1 MYIKPVAKTVRL
13 HYKMMLMQASLSPF
27 DDKRPTKG
35 ITKGGYASDGDD
47 YGSARSRVLE
57 DWDEGEYE

>member
-1 MYIKPVAKTVRL
+1 
-13 HYKMMLMQASLSPF
+13 MQASLSPF